1 MAQPIDLYIFKTFGI
16 TEKSKNLHESMGNDK
31 EQYYEE
37 NRDRTENRVDQIT
50 GVCAGSV
57 P

>member
-1 MAQPIDLYIFKTFGI
+1 MAQPVDPYILETFGI
-16 TEKSKNLHESMGNDK
+16 TEESKNLHESMGNDE

-37 NRDRTENRVDQIT
+37 NRDRTKNRVDQIA